1 MENYGRIGLE
11 KSKRKGGSGIS
22 IDFKWEKKE
31 SIFVRLL
38 MFCFVLMFLKS
49 NFVRGQAGGVGDATA
64 IPSANGT
71 WTIYNNPSHNDD
83 NNNRPGLIRT
93 LIEMNRQDDEREE
106 KKKIAAQKAEN
117 DKLEKKIAKQNDERF
132 QDLMFTCN
140 SCADRILAKYA
151 EVKSMQ
157 LYDQEALSY
166 RNQLSEVIRKDPLSA
181 FKTLTQIELELDK
194 EIAKRRA
201 EERRIVITRAD
212 KLEKEFK
219 GTSKHPD
226 DFVLNTNQNASEQ
239 LKALI
244 KKAES
249 GDPISQ
255 CHLAYMCKQGLGLS
269 KDAGLA
275 LYWLRQAAKTQD
287 PNAKYFLA
295 CDHEENEEYQ
305 KSFQIFSE
313 LYRSK
318 PPLLEER
325 LYRTVESYLGKA
337 YFYGYGVKQNKSY
350 GMWYFEKAASS
361 GDRVDV
367 TMLEMAK
374 REYSKKSEL
383 PPERCGL
390 FDDILNGKEDAA
402 RAKNSD

>member
-1 MENYGRIGLE
+1 M
-11 KSKRKGGSGIS
+11 
-22 IDFKWEKKE
+22 
-31 SIFVRLL
+31 RLL

-117 DKLEKKIAKQNDERF
+117 DKLEKKIAKQDDERF
-132 QDLMFTCN
+132 QLLLSTCN
-140 SCADRILAKYA
+140 SCADRILSKYT
-151 EVKSMQ
+151 EVKAIQ
-157 LYDQEALSY
+157 LYDQEALNY
-166 RNQLSEVIRKDPLSA
+166 RNQLSDIIKKDPLSA
-181 FKTLTQIELELDK
+181 FKILTQIELELDK
-194 EIAKRRA
+194 EIGKRRA
-201 EERRIVITRAD
+201 EERRIVIARAD

-219 GTSKHPD
+219 DKSKYPD
-226 DFVLNTNQNASEQ
+226 PFALNTNQNASEQ

-244 KKAES
+244 QKAES
-249 GDPISQ
+249 GDPIGQ
-255 CHLAYMCKQGLGLS
+255 CHLAYMYKQGLGVS

-287 PNAKYFLA
+287 PTAKYFLA

-305 KSFQIFSE
+305 QSFQIFSQ

-325 LYRTVESYLGKA
+325 LYRTIENYLGKA
-337 YFYGYGVKQNKSY
+337 YFYGYGVKENRAY
-350 GMWYFEKAASS
+350 GLWYFEKAAFS
-361 GDRVDV
+361 GDRAEGV
-367 TMLEMAK
+367 MLDMAK

-383 PPERCGL
+383 PPERSGL
-390 FDDILNGKEDAA
+390 FDDILYGKDEAA
-402 RAKNSD
+402 RVKNSDKK